1 MERTLFQILD
11 ARWMM
16 KTKAADASRDKM
28 VSIVRRVAEVAISRN
43 VLLSLGMGSFIGFA
57 SLLFIPVPTI

>member
-1 MERTLFQILD
+1 
-11 ARWMM
+11 MM

-28 VSIVRRVAEVAISRN
+28 VSIVRRVVEVAISRN

-57 SLLFIPVPTI
+57 SLLFILVPTI